1 MKAGHYL
8 VHKPTLELRDI
19 PLFNALFL
27 HATSPQDIGE
37 CEWLLRVLGGG
48 LRCEEDYRLYQRK
61 RVLPHLL
68 ALYTG
73 LSLDS
78 KTRVTCLSF
87 YWAFS
92 KLKTRVTC
100 PYRYF
105 YWAFSEVHTLA
116 AKLKRLSPPSPFN
129 LPFV

>member
-1 MKAGHYL
+1 M
-8 VHKPTLELRDI
+8 
-19 PLFNALFL
+19 
-27 HATSPQDIGE
+27 
-37 CEWLLRVLGGG
+37 
-48 LRCEEDYRLYQRK
+48 
-61 RVLPHLL
+61 LPHLL

-92 KLKTRVTC
+92 ELKTRVTC

-116 AKLKRLSPPSPFN
+116 AKLKRLSPHDFLTSPLFESCEDDCQGVN
-129 LPFV
+129 VLDLCQLVCVFVRLL